1 MILHCLIGSYSRLKP
16 QTLKMSQLEGKETK
30 DSGSKASISQPDETE
45 TCDKILLK
53 ELTCTTDGADPTKEQ
68 TITYTTRLV
77 KKTDLTPNELSDM
90 TKTYVL
96 EEKTTPTT
104 KASDVE
110 MKEVDQ
116 EALDRY
122 KPALER
128 CLAMAPPPP
137 PGGGRTMILKPLDV
151 VPMEDGGKKI
161 VVTDDPVKAVRPGT
175 PVEKKD

>member
-1 MILHCLIGSYSRLKP
+1 
-16 QTLKMSQLEGKETK
+16 MSQFEDNEKAPLTPPPTPMTDKTDTTDFTK
-30 DSGSKASISQPDETE
+30 PTPTKLTE
-45 TCDKILLK
+45 TADKAQ
-53 ELTCTTDGADPTKEQ
+53 LTYETDPSDPTNPAV
-68 TITYTTRLV
+68 IYT
-77 KKTDLTPNELSDM
+77 KKTDMTPTQLSDI

-110 MKEVDQ
+110 MKELDQ
-116 EALDRY
+116 EALERY
-122 KPALER
+122 KPALEK